1 MEAIGVIPARLG
13 STRLKEK
20 ILVDLCGKPIIQH
33 VYERAKKSK
42 LLQDVIIAC
51 DDRRVLEK
59 VRDFGGKAVLT
70 SKDHPTGTDRLTE
83 VVNDIDVRLVIN
95 IQGDEPFI
103 DPMMID
109 DLITLMNTDSRQ
121 VMGTVVKKS
130 NSREEFR
137 NPDVVKAVVDKDR
150 NVLYFSRSAI
160 PTFLKE
166 GGFFYKH
173 IGVYAFTKDF
183 LFTFKALP
191 PSRLEKSERLEQ
203 LRALENGYRIAAI
216 ETTIDTIGI
225 DTAEDLRRARDLL
238 NSHQRVV

>member
-103 DPMMID
+103 DPMMGR
-109 DLITLMNTDSRQ
+109 LRFGLTCSMT
-121 VMGTVVKKS
+121 
-130 NSREEFR
+130 FR
-137 NPDVVKAVVDKDR
+137 I
-150 NVLYFSRSAI
+150 SSA
-160 PTFLKE
+160 
-166 GGFFYKH
+166 
-173 IGVYAFTKDF
+173 
-183 LFTFKALP
+183 
-191 PSRLEKSERLEQ
+191 
-203 LRALENGYRIAAI
+203 LRIYVN
-216 ETTIDTIGI
+216 
-225 DTAEDLRRARDLL
+225 
-238 NSHQRVV
+238 